1 MPEASTAS
9 QTKRQSLTAET
20 LSRVAAMLGQEDF
33 SCGYGDQI
41 PLGWHFPLLSAG
53 RGDCRARRDR
63 FPGLGLPL
71 PDVGLP
77 RIVAAGRKVEFR
89 LPLHIGEP
97 LERTSRID
105 TLEEKEA
112 STGRLAIMAT
122 SHRIASAGSADT
134 AVEEKQTYIFLASA
148 HSDRS
153 AQPWTSG
160 SQARKLGEFTPDDTF
175 LFQFSALSFNTHRI
189 HLDRD
194 YARTVEGYPDLVVNG
209 GITTLLMTEYARR
222 NLGFTSGSIKV
233 TNRIPLFVNR
243 CITFMVEPTS
253 IGSRISALNEE
264 GILAAEMEVIFS

>member
-1 MPEASTAS
+1 LPEASIAN
-9 QTKRQSLTAET
+9 QTERQNLTAET
-20 LSRVAAMLGQEDF
+20 VSRIAALLDQSDF
-33 SCGYGDQI
+33 PCGSGDQI

-53 RGDCRARRDR
+53 RGDRRARRDR

-71 PDVGLP
+71 PNVDLP
-77 RIVAAGRKVEFR
+77 RIVAAGREVEFHE
-89 LPLHIGEP
+89 PLHIGEL
-97 LERTSRID
+97 LERQSSVD

-112 STGRLAIMAT
+112 LAGRLAIMAT
-122 SHRIASAGSADT
+122 SHKITSAGSANP
-134 AVEEKQTYIFLASA
+134 AVEEKQTYIFLASP
-148 HSDRS
+148 HSERP

-222 NLGFTSGSIKV
+222 NLGFTRGKIKV

-243 CITFMVEPTS
+243 CITFMIEPTS
-253 IGSRISALNEE
+253 MGSRIFALNAE
-264 GILAAEMEVIFS
+264 GTLAAEMELIFS

>member
-1 MPEASTAS
+1 MPEASNAN
-9 QTKRQSLTAET
+9 QTERQSLTAET
-20 LSRVAAMLGQEDF
+20 VSRIAAMLDLEDF
-33 SCGYGDQI
+33 PCGSGDQI

-71 PDVGLP
+71 PDVDLP
-77 RIVAAGRKVEFR
+77 RIVAAGREVEFR
-89 LPLHIGEP
+89 VPLHIGEL
-97 LERTSRID
+97 LERESCID
-105 TLEEKEA
+105 TLQEKEA
-112 STGRLAIMAT
+112 LTGRLVIMVAN
-122 SHRIASAGSADT
+122 HRIASSGSANP
-134 AVEEKQTYIFLASA
+134 AVEEKQTYIFLANQ
-148 HSDRS
+148 HSERP
-153 AQPWTSG
+153 AQPWTGG

-222 NLGFTSGSIKV
+222 NLGFTRGRIKV

-243 CITFMVEPTS
+243 CVTFMVEPTS
-253 IGSRISALNEE
+253 MGSRISALNSE
-264 GILAAEMEVIFS
+264 GVLAAEMEVEIP